1 MDIAAKVPHEA
12 STALLRFVKTDLL
25 IAVAPS
31 AAACVAVLLTAVV
44 HSAEA
49 VVHSAEATA
58 VVPSAEAVVHS
69 AEATAVPAEVV
80 SEVAVDA
87 PLEAAT
93 VTEDVVKTR
102 TSAFIIRCT
111 SLIEHDA

>member
-31 AAACVAVLLTAVV
+31 AAAACVAVAVPLEAV
-44 HSAEA
+44 ACAAVLHIAEVPSEEAHSAEA
-49 VVHSAEATA
+49 VV
-58 VVPSAEAVVHS
+58 VIVP
-69 AEATAVPAEVV
+69 
-80 SEVAVDA
+80 AVDA